1 MTSIYLNALG
11 LVCALGN
18 NKIEAASNLFA
29 GNSPGLIKTDRYSQ
43 GVPRYVGE
51 VYADLPMLPNM
62 ALEFQSKNN
71 KLLALAANQITA
83 EIDDMLSTR
92 ATTRVAIV
100 LGTSTS
106 GMREGEQAIQS
117 LLSQGDFPAHYHLA
131 QQELGSPAHFL
142 SEYLHLHCPNWVIST
157 ACTSS
162 TKALATG
169 ARLLTAGMF
178 DLVLAGG
185 VDTLCKFT
193 IAGFNALES
202 LSIER
207 CQPFSKNRQGI
218 NIGEGA
224 ALFLMSTLPSAVA
237 LVGWGESSDGYHIS
251 APDPRAIG
259 PRLAVQQALTKAEIS
274 ADQLDYVNLHGTATQ
289 QNDAMEAKLVQQ
301 IFPDVPVSSTKPLT
315 GHCLGAA
322 GAIDAAIAWLT
333 LTEQAFYPPH
343 IWDQAR
349 DEMLPN
355 LNFVKPGQS
364 GLANIVMS
372 NNFAFGGNN
381 TSLIFKR
388 IDV

>member
-1 MTSIYLNALG
+1 MTTIYLNALG

-18 NKIEAASNLFA
+18 NKTEVAHNLFA
-29 GNSPGLIKTDRYSQ
+29 GTSPGFIKTDRYSQ
-43 GVPRYVGE
+43 GTPRYVGQ
-51 VYADLPMLPNM
+51 VYADLPGLAHM

-71 KLLALAANQITA
+71 QLLALAAHQIKA
-83 EIDDMLSTR
+83 EIDDMLSGHP
-92 ATTRVAIV
+92 AARVAIV

-106 GMREGEQAIQS
+106 GMSEGEQAIQS
-117 LLSQGDFPAHYHLA
+117 LLTAGDFPEHYHLA

-142 SEYLHLHCPNWVIST
+142 SEYLRLHCPNWVIST

-162 TKALATG
+162 AKALATG

-185 VDTLCKFT
+185 VDTLCQFT

-202 LSIER
+202 LSIDH

-224 ALFLMSTLPSAVA
+224 ALFLMSTLPSSVA

-251 APDPRAIG
+251 ASDPDAIG
-259 PRLAVQQALTKAEIS
+259 PMLAVQQALAKAKIS
-274 ADQLDYVNLHGTATQ
+274 ANQVDYVNLHGTATQ

-322 GAIDAAIAWLT
+322 GAIDAALAWLT

-349 DEMLPN
+349 DELLPS
-355 LNFVKPGQS
+355 LNFVQLGQR
-364 GLANIVMS
+364 GLANMVMS

-381 TSLIFKR
+381 SSLIFKR
-388 IDV
+388 TDV